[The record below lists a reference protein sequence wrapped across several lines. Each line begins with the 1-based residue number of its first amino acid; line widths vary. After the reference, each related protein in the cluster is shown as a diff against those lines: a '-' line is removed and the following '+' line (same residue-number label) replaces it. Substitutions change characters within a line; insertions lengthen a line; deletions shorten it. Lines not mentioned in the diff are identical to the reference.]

1 LIPLIRTV
9 VAPENLGVR
18 RLLTSTHQS
27 RSRRFQLL
35 EGDSSDE
42 QKGSIRGPGLQDL
55 WNPPYVRKDFEGKE

>member
-1 LIPLIRTV
+1 MPLQGTV

-27 RSRRFQLL
+27 RSRRVCPL

-42 QKGSIRGPGLQDL
+42 QKGSIRGPDVQGL
-55 WNPPYVRKDFEGKE
+55 WNPPYTHKDFEGKE